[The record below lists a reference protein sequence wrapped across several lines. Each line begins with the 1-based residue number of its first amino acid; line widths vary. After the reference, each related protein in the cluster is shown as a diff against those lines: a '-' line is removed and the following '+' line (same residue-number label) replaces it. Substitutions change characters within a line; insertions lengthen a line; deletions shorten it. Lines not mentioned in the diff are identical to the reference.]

1 MKALA
6 FMLVA
11 CSTVALAQSA
21 ETAKA
26 ELKDA
31 SGKSVGQVTLTETPN
46 GVLMHAV
53 LSGIPA
59 GAHAFHVHAAGK
71 CEAPFTTAGGHFN
84 PAPKQH
90 GASTEMGMHAGDMV
104 NVQVPADGNLSFDV
118 LNPNVTL
125 KAGAANSLCKD
136 GGTARMIHCCADDY
150 KSDPAGNA
158 GPRIACGVITH

>member
-11 CSTVALAQSA
+11 CSTVVLAQSA

-31 SGKSVGQVTLTETPN
+31 SGKTVGQVTLTETSN

-53 LSGIPA
+53 LSGVPA
-59 GAHAFHVHAAGK
+59 GPHAFHVHATGK
-71 CEAPFTTAGGHFN
+71 CEAPFTSAGGHFN
-84 PAPKQH
+84 PATKQH
-90 GASTEMGMHAGDMV
+90 GAANEMGMHAGDMV

-125 KAGAANSLCKD
+125 KAGANSLFKD
-136 GGTARMIHCCADDY
+136 GGTALMLHGGADDY